1 MQSRRLQPGAQANA
15 LTRALDSL
23 RARRVCIADLTESNP
38 TRSGIRYPDGLLEP
52 LADAAAMRYDPCP
65 FGLRSAREAVAADQ
79 QRRGVDV
86 DPAHV
91 VLTSSTSE
99 AYSWLFKLL
108 CSPGDTVLVPQPS
121 YPLFEHLTVLE
132 GIRAHPYVLEY
143 HGRWSI
149 DTASIGRAPE
159 TTRALLI
166 VTPNNPTASYV
177 TSDDLAEVSELCR
190 RRGWALVADEVFA
203 DYPLDVAN
211 PLTDIAARSADVLS
225 FSLAGLSKTVGL
237 PQLKLGWMIAGGPA
251 AERDAAL
258 ASLELIADTYLSV
271 GTPVQIAASHLLGAG
286 AAVRMAIHDRVKHNL
301 RVLRAAAGQFPSIE
315 VLRAEGA
322 WSAVVRVPS
331 MRREEQL
338 VLDLLEQ
345 EHILVHPG
353 YFFDFAHEAYL
364 VISLLPTPD
373 VFSDAVARVLP
384 FVSR

>member
-1 MQSRRLQPGAQANA
+1 
-15 LTRALDSL
+15 
-23 RARRVCIADLTESNP
+23 
-38 TRSGIRYPDGLLEP
+38 
-52 LADAAAMRYDPCP
+52 
-65 FGLRSAREAVAADQ
+65 
-79 QRRGVDV
+79 
-86 DPAHV
+86 
-91 VLTSSTSE
+91 
-99 AYSWLFKLL
+99 
-108 CSPGDTVLVPQPS
+108 
-121 YPLFEHLTVLE
+121 
-132 GIRAHPYVLEY
+132 
-143 HGRWSI
+143 
-149 DTASIGRAPE
+149 
-159 TTRALLI
+159 
-166 VTPNNPTASYV
+166 
-177 TSDDLAEVSELCR
+177 
-190 RRGWALVADEVFA
+190 VFA

-237 PQLKLGWMIAGGPA
+237 PQLKLGWMIAGGRA